1 MERLWKITK
10 NCQSTRL
17 QNGLNIQKK
26 SIKEKLLSMEDA
38 DIQGWL
44 CKLSAKR
51 NQQGYLSYPI
61 TVSRHYINS
70 KAKD

>member
-1 MERLWKITK
+1 
-10 NCQSTRL
+10 
-17 QNGLNIQKK
+17 
-26 SIKEKLLSMEDA
+26 MEDA

-44 CKLSAKR
+44 CELSAKR
-51 NQQGYLSYPI
+51 SQQGYLSYSI